1 MRSVC
6 SPFYIGDTMR
16 KSPNTVYIGYD
27 PREDVA
33 YEVLKF
39 TIERIAVDNVRVVPI
54 RKDLVERMGIY
65 NRKYDVV
72 DGQSVDRIDG
82 KPFSSDFSFTR
93 FLVPALNMYE
103 GWALYMDCDM
113 YLRTD
118 INELFEEYNM
128 DYYPLYCVK
137 HDYAPENK
145 IKMDGRKQEHYRR
158 KNWSSLILWNCGH
171 QLNKTLT
178 PLEVNTQTGGW
189 LHGFEWL
196 PDKEADIGTIHQEW
210 NWLDGHSPEE
220 IEAKNVHFT
229 TGGPWFKEWKC
240 TRAIDGR
247 YAAEWNGDYTYLAG
261 KGIIEPYDI

>member
-1 MRSVC
+1 
-6 SPFYIGDTMR
+6 MR

-171 QLNKTLT
+171 QLNKKLT

-240 TRAIDGR
+240 GRAIDGR

-261 KGIIEPYDI
+261 KGMIEPYDI